1 MILVIGGGPAGSL
14 SAINLGKNYDVVIA
28 EEHQS
33 PGFPVQCAGLI
44 SERCFKAYKKYCNI
58 KKALENKIKGAFFFS
73 PSGDFLE
80 VKGKAYVIDRRIL
93 DLMLFEKASNFA
105 KTFIKTKV
113 KFKDNAVS
121 LGDKTVKSNYII
133 GADGAYSLTAKTFGF
148 ERPEIFVAVQIESRF
163 EAIDENFV
171 EVYLGK
177 RYSKDFFAYAIP
189 IGDTAKIGVVS
200 RRNPMNYLNKLINKH
215 PSVKRRVKGCIIDM
229 TFGAIPIGLIDFVKG
244 NVALIGDSA
253 GMVKPYTGGGL
264 YYLLIASE
272 ILSKNFPNLK
282 KFKRDYIKELGREY
296 KFGEKILKLYS
307 ILSDEDYDL
316 LIKSFKG
323 FDFSKLD
330 MDRPSTFLKA
340 LRRVPIRLFLKF
352 LKALI

>member
-121 LGDKTVKSNYII
+121 LGDKTVKPNYII

-200 RRNPMNYLNKLINKH
+200 RRNPMNYLNELINKH

-253 GMVKPYTGGGL
+253 GMVKEADC
-264 YYLLIASE
+264 IIS
-272 ILSKNFPNLK
+272 
-282 KFKRDYIKELGREY
+282 
-296 KFGEKILKLYS
+296 
-307 ILSDEDYDL
+307 
-316 LIKSFKG
+316 
-323 FDFSKLD
+323 
-330 MDRPSTFLKA
+330 
-340 LRRVPIRLFLKF
+340 
-352 LKALI
+352 